1 MASRDQKTFKVMGPS
16 MLLSLSGSGSLLTV
30 NRSCYEQMSHRK
42 KQCGDGSKATS
53 EFLRRAWEH
62 GNALRATAV
71 MPPEPESVALS
82 QAFMCTI
89 VGLSLGSINEVRGRK
104 YLVLE
109 NRAVL

>member
-1 MASRDQKTFKVMGPS
+1 
-16 MLLSLSGSGSLLTV
+16 MLLSLSDSESLLTE
-30 NRSCYEQMSHRK
+30 NRSSYEQTSHGERH
-42 KQCGDGSKATS
+42 CGDGSKATS

-62 GNALRATAV
+62 GNAFGATAV

-104 YLVLE
+104 
-109 NRAVL
+109 

>member
-1 MASRDQKTFKVMGPS
+1 MARRDQKTFKVTAPS
-16 MLLSLSGSGSLLTV
+16 TLLSWSGSGSLLTV
-30 NRSCYEQMSHRK
+30 NRSSYEQTSHGERH
-42 KQCGDGSKATS
+42 CGDGSKATS

-104 YLVLE
+104 
-109 NRAVL
+109 